1 MAGGFKGARARTG
14 ADPRARPGPPHPH
27 RVDSQRIGRRGLGQ
41 PAFFPGSRL
50 PPYPPTSR
58 PNLPPVSLAAC
69 TAQPKRKCGW
79 IIFRTGCGLD
89 SRGVPFPCWL
99 RAGPAGLRRYGGNKT
114 FVFFGFYST
123 QEIVGCAC
131 RGAGPRPWWNLRL
144 AAPTLMERPLA
155 RAPGRR
161 ERPRR
166 PGPGW
171 IKEACARAH
180 PCSLGGGENKFPGI
194 ASALC
199 GAAGALLRAPG
210 LTRRMALGASGAE
223 GWHTPRRAAYSAS

>member
-1 MAGGFKGARARTG
+1 MGGLFFRA
-14 ADPRARPGPPHPH
+14 
-27 RVDSQRIGRRGLGQ
+27 
-41 PAFFPGSRL
+41 
-50 PPYPPTSR
+50 
-58 PNLPPVSLAAC
+58 
-69 TAQPKRKCGW
+69 
-79 IIFRTGCGLD
+79 GCGLD

-99 RAGPAGLRRYGGNKT
+99 RTGPAGLRRYGGNKT

-131 RGAGPRPWWNLRL
+131 RGAGPRPWWNLRF

-171 IKEACARAH
+171 IKVACARAH
-180 PCSLGGGENKFPGI
+180 PCSLGNGENHFVF

-199 GAAGALLRAPG
+199 GAAGRTAAC
-210 LTRRMALGASGAE
+210 SGACPPH
-223 GWHTPRRAAYSAS
+223 GARRFGSGGMAHPPPRRIFRLLTCTTRCGPSYWADPLKALVRACLT